1 MSNKKRLMI
10 LGASRIQLLAIQYA
24 KSKGYYV
31 ITCDMDE
38 DSVGRHYADEFYQVS
53 TSECDEVLDTARK
66 CNVDGIM
73 TYAADAAAPTVAFV
87 GNELGLP
94 SNPYQSVLTL
104 ARKDYFRDFL
114 RENGY
119 YVPTSDAYVDWRKAA
134 KDVKKFKFPI
144 LIKPCDSAGSRGMK
158 KFVDEKY
165 DENDFQQAFDN
176 ALSFSRAKKVV
187 IEDFIQRKECQI
199 AGDGFVVDG
208 KLVFRCFANE
218 HFNKTC
224 NTLVPIG
231 ESFPSMHDIE
241 VQERAHKQLQSIFTK
256 MGIRFGA
263 FNFDFMITTNDD
275 IFVIEIGPRNGG
287 NLIPQVTRHA
297 TGVDMLDY
305 TVKTALGEDC
315 SDLRMHDVK
324 GYYSSY
330 MIHSKKDGVYRGV
343 KISDELKG
351 NIIEENIYVE
361 PGSFIE
367 SYQMAGYALGEMI
380 LKFESMDEMLH
391 KMDNM
396 DLYCKV
402 LVDGN

>member
-1 MSNKKRLMI
+1 V
-10 LGASRIQLLAIQYA
+10 Y
-24 KSKGYYV
+24 
-31 ITCDMDE
+31 E
-38 DSVGRHYADEFYQVS
+38 
-53 TSECDEVLDTARK
+53 
-66 CNVDGIM
+66 
-73 TYAADAAAPTVAFV
+73 
-87 GNELGLP
+87 
-94 SNPYQSVLTL
+94 
-104 ARKDYFRDFL
+104 
-114 RENGY
+114 
-119 YVPTSDAYVDWRKAA
+119 DWRKAA
-134 KDVKKFKFPI
+134 RDVKKFKFPI

-158 KFVDEKY
+158 KFVDDKY

-187 IEDFIQRKECQI
+187 IEDFIQRKKCQI

-218 HFNKTC
+218 HFNKAC

-231 ESFPSMHDIE
+231 ESFPSIHDVE
-241 VQERAHKQLQSIFTK
+241 VQEMAHKQLQSIFAK
-256 MGIRFGA
+256 LGIRLGA

-287 NLIPQVTRHA
+287 NLIPQVTRYA

-305 TVKTALGEDC
+305 TVKAALGEDC

-330 MIHSKKDGVYRGV
+330 MIHSRREGIFQRIN
-343 KISDELKG
+343 ISDDLKN
-351 NIIEENIYVE
+351 NILEHNMYVE
-361 PGSFIE
+361 IGSFIE
-367 SYQMAGYALGEMI
+367 SYQMAGCALGEMI

-396 DLYCKV
+396 DLYCNV
-402 LVDGN
+402 LLNGD

>member
-10 LGASRIQLLAIQYA
+10 LGASRVQLLAIQYA

-31 ITCDMDE
+31 ITCDMDA
-38 DSVGRHYADEFYQVS
+38 DSVGRDYADEFYQVS
-53 TSECDEVLDTARK
+53 TSECEEVLTIAKR
-66 CNVDGIM
+66 CNVDGVM
-73 TYAADAAAPTVAFV
+73 TYAADVAAPTVAFV

-94 SNPYQSVLTL
+94 SNPYESVLTL

-114 RENGY
+114 RKNDY
-119 YVPTSDAYVDWRKAA
+119 YVPTSDVYEDWRKAA
-134 KDVKKFKFPI
+134 RDVKKFKFPI

-158 KFVDEKY
+158 KFVDDKY

-187 IEDFIQRKECQI
+187 IEDFIQRKKCQI

-218 HFNKTC
+218 HFNKAC

-231 ESFPSMHDIE
+231 ESFPSIHDVE
-241 VQERAHKQLQSIFTK
+241 VQEMAHKQLQSIFAK
-256 MGIRFGA
+256 LGIRLGA

-287 NLIPQVTRHA
+287 NLIPQVTRYA

-305 TVKTALGEDC
+305 TVKAALGEDC

-330 MIHSKKDGVYRGV
+330 MIHSRREGIFQRIN
-343 KISDELKG
+343 ISDDLKN
-351 NIIEENIYVE
+351 NILEHNMYVE
-361 PGSFIE
+361 IGSFIE
-367 SYQMAGYALGEMI
+367 SYQMAGCALGEMI

-396 DLYCKV
+396 DLYCNV
-402 LVDGN
+402 LLNGD

>member
-1 MSNKKRLMI
+1 MSKKKRLMI
-10 LGASRIQLLAIQYA
+10 LGASRVQLLAIQYA
-24 KSKGYYV
+24 KLNGYYV
-31 ITCDMDE
+31 IACDIDA
-38 DSVGRHYADEFYQVS
+38 DSVGRAYADEFYQVS
-53 TSECDEVLDTARK
+53 TSECEEVLDTARK
-66 CNVDGIM
+66 CNLDGIM

-94 SNPYQSVLTL
+94 SNPYESVLTL

-114 RENGY
+114 RKNDY
-119 YVPTSDAYVDWRKAA
+119 YIPTSGVYGDRREVA
-134 KDVKKFKFPI
+134 KDISRFDFPI
-144 LIKPCDSAGSRGMK
+144 LIKPCDSAGSRGVS
-158 KFVDEKY
+158 KFNDENY
-165 DENDFQQAFDN
+165 DENDFQRAFDN
-176 ALSFSRAKKVV
+176 ALSFSNAKKVV
-187 IEDFIQRKECQI
+187 VEDFIQRSKYQV

-231 ESFPSMHDIE
+231 ESFPSMHGIE
-241 VQERAHKQLQSIFTK
+241 VQERAHEQLQSVFTK
-256 MGIRFGA
+256 LDIRFGA

-287 NLIPQVTRHA
+287 NLIPQVTRYA

-305 TVKTALGEDC
+305 TVKASLGEDC

-330 MIHSKKDGVYRGV
+330 MIHSKREGLFQG
-343 KISDELKG
+343 ISMSDDLKN
-351 NIIEENIYVE
+351 NILEHNMYAE

-367 SYQMAGYALGEMI
+367 SYQMAGCACGEII
-380 LKFESMDEMLH
+380 LKFESMDEMLN

-396 DLYCKV
+396 DIYCKV
-402 LVDGN
+402 LLNGD